1 MGMSKKG
8 TKEFISDVIIPIEQN
23 DIDNG
28 NLYVLIRSRPNQSL
42 TEYEEEAD
50 LAYDTEGWSFPSTS
64 DPGEWI
70 EPKEIKWLEDN
81 HIKLETLSGLIWRGT
96 VGGRLYEADLE
107 GENKRIG
114 PHDYWGGQDDRTR
127 IDIDAKKHIDECI
140 SLGLEVK
147 RARLIHR
154 ITNWSPYLLWSF
166 ALDCIERAYSFNK
179 EFAPDICK
187 EGIIFARA
195 YSKYR
200 CGMGGIELEGFVK
213 KSSNDK
219 NFYSISLDKKYEL
232 AKLISEQSIL
242 GANAFLQ
249 KGLIEALEPYKPFQV
264 VNYAR
269 TAMAWHY
276 MGEYREEYEY
286 PGFATLDLG
295 ELAIFNRIWYA
306 LHKKELDWQVDHLR
320 KLVGD

>member
-1 MGMSKKG
+1 
-8 TKEFISDVIIPIEQN
+8 
-23 DIDNG
+23 
-28 NLYVLIRSRPNQSL
+28 
-42 TEYEEEAD
+42 
-50 LAYDTEGWSFPSTS
+50 
-64 DPGEWI
+64 
-70 EPKEIKWLEDN
+70 
-81 HIKLETLSGLIWRGT
+81 
-96 VGGRLYEADLE
+96 
-107 GENKRIG
+107 
-114 PHDYWGGQDDRTR
+114 
-127 IDIDAKKHIDECI
+127 
-140 SLGLEVK
+140 
-147 RARLIHR
+147 
-154 ITNWSPYLLWSF
+154 
-166 ALDCIERAYSFNK
+166 
-179 EFAPDICK
+179 
-187 EGIIFARA
+187 
-195 YSKYR
+195 
-200 CGMGGIELEGFVK
+200 MGGIELEGFVK

-276 MGEYREEYEY
+276 MGEYREEYEC